1 MSLVDATN
9 IVLKKCMGLKDNETI
24 LIVTDSKL
32 RKIADAFLQSALMIT
47 SNAELEEIQIPEVH
61 GTEPP
66 ENIARDMLNY
76 HVNILVTSK
85 SLSHTNARKT
95 ASKKGVRIATLPGI
109 TEDTMNRCLDIDYDK
124 LKERTEKL
132 SEVLSKGKEVNIKT
146 DLGTDLTLSIENR
159 DAFGDDSGIYTEKGS
174 FGNLPAGESYIAPVE
189 GTANGVYVVDASFAS
204 VGKLEEPIKV
214 TVKEGYAVSFEGK
227 DSDKIT
233 ESVEKVG
240 KEARNIAELGIGTN
254 DKAEIVGNILEDEKV
269 FGTCHIAIGNNTG
282 FGGKIDVPLHLDGI
296 ITKPTILIDNKK
308 IMDKG
313 KLLI

>member
-1 MSLVDATN
+1 MSLVDSAN
-9 IVLKKCMGLKDNETI
+9 IVLKKCMGLRDNETI

-32 RKIADAFLQSALMIT
+32 RKIADAFLQSALLIT
-47 SNAELEEIQIPEVH
+47 SNAELEEIPIPEVH

-66 ENIARDMLNY
+66 EDIAKDMLNY
-76 HVNILVTSK
+76 HVNIVVTSK
-85 SLSHTNARKT
+85 SLSHTNARKN

-109 TEDTMNRCLDIDYDK
+109 TEDTMNRCIDIDYDK

-132 SEVLSKGKEVNIKT
+132 SEVLSKGNEVNIKT
-146 DLGTDLTLSIENR
+146 DLGTYLTFSIKGR
-159 DAFGDDSGIYTEKGS
+159 KAFGDDAGIYTEKGL

-189 GTANGVYVVDASFAS
+189 GTANGVYIVDASFAS

-214 TVKEGYAVSFEGK
+214 TVKSGYAVSFEGK
-227 DSDKIT
+227 GSEKII

-282 FGGKIDVPLHLDGI
+282 FGGKVDVPLHLDGI
-296 ITKPTILIDNKK
+296 ITKPTISIDNKK
-308 IMDKG
+308 IMEKG